1 MGDMKELI
9 PSFYNNF
16 EFLKNRSR
24 INLGARQ
31 NKEIVNDV
39 KLPKWAASA

>member
-9 PSFYNNF
+9 PEFYNNP
-16 EFLKNRSR
+16 EFLKNKSR
-24 INLGARQ
+24 LNLGARQ

-39 KLPKWAASA
+39 RLPKWAVSA